1 MIINF
6 DELDNYLDENK
17 IEDWRIEKLLSLLQT
32 STVGER
38 EFFLLREE
46 IEEFKMFYDRYLEIE
61 NYLKERQIDPIK
73 QGLITSMSQITK
85 AIDNIIQ

>member
-1 MIINF
+1 MNF
-6 DELDNYLDENK
+6 DELDNYLEENK
-17 IEDWRIEKLLSLLQT
+17 VDDWRIEKLLSLLET

-38 EFFLLREE
+38 DFFLLREE

-61 NYLKERQIDPIK
+61 NYLKDRQIDPIK

>member
-1 MIINF
+1 MNF
-6 DELDNYLDENK
+6 DELDNYLEENK
-17 IEDWRIEKLLSLLQT
+17 VNDWRIEKLLSLLET

-61 NYLKERQIDPIK
+61 NYLKDRQIDPIK